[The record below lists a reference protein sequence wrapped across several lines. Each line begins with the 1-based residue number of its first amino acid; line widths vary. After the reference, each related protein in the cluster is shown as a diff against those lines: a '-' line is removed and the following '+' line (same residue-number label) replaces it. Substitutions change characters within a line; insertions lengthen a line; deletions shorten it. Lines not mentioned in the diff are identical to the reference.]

1 MEAMNIIFNL
11 LIIAWL
17 CVFII
22 DMSGIIDEVQA
33 RLRKVCPLY
42 TLGKPFTCSLC
53 MTWWVSLAYLLIVGK
68 FTLPYIA
75 VAALLA
81 VMTTEIYSFM
91 DFVKTS
97 ISYAIERAE
106 KRNKDELVPMPPIQ
120 FKTVAEAPR
129 KPTNA

>member
-1 MEAMNIIFNL
+1 MMNIIIDL
-11 LIIAWL
+11 MMIAWL

-53 MTWWVSLAYLLIVGK
+53 MTWWMSLAYLLIVGK

-91 DFVKTS
+91 NFVKTS
-97 ISYAIERAE
+97 ISYAIERADNR
-106 KRNKDELVPMPPIQ
+106 KQYKSMPPIQ
-120 FKTVAEAPR
+120 FKTVSDSTPN